1 MWTPPMD
8 FEGVDDIGDDGNGIN
23 GDDNGGT
30 APGTED
36 QKLKYAIVKWIFEAI
51 ELSVRKVLH
60 YALKKTCF
68 AMLAVCIA
76 EEKK

>member
-1 MWTPPMD
+1 MLRMWTPPPMD

-36 QKLKYAIVKWIFEAI
+36 QKLKYAIVK
-51 ELSVRKVLH
+51 
-60 YALKKTCF
+60 
-68 AMLAVCIA
+68 
-76 EEKK
+76 